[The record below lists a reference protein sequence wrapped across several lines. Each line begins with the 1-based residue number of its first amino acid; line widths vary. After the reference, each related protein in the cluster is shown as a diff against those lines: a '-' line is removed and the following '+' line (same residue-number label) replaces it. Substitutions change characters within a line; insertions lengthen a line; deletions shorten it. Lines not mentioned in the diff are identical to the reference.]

1 MAAPK
6 QAGTLKPSQSQSPIF
21 PPDLIN
27 ISVNHEHAGA
37 LPDMDINAGYQ
48 TNGSPNKEV
57 LSPRDESDD
66 SASEEGTE
74 ADSVKAKAEKVK
86 QRDRLDVDMF
96 QSWLRDEQQ
105 KTNDQSLN
113 EAIREVGP
121 ADKRIIDS
129 AREYQVELFERAKEK
144 NTIAVLNTGTGKT
157 LIAVM
162 LMKHAVA
169 QDLIDQ
175 QNGLAPRIS
184 FFLVDKVA
192 LVEQQWRV
200 LQANLSHPVSRF
212 SGDRLAGTEVR
223 QEFWKH
229 QFESNKAIVC
239 TAAVLQDCLH
249 RSFFTLDQI
258 NLLVFDEAHHAKK
271 NHPYARIIKDFY
283 ADAEKRNAR
292 RPRIFGMTASPVDA
306 KTDFLLAATHL
317 ETLLHSEIAT
327 VDPDKHELLQPAH
340 VEIPVEYRLTATAFG
355 TPLWLNLH
363 ALIGHN
369 ECFRKVFEFAKG
381 CTREL
386 GTWCADR
393 TWHLLLT
400 QDEMLKAKAK
410 TERRINAR
418 RHETEDRIAAAID
431 TEIALMQQASDLLKS
446 HAQDPMLKGHVTHKI
461 EALQRILKGCFRPDT
476 DKCIIFVTQ
485 RLTAILLADL
495 LRQPWMGL
503 EHINAGTLVCLHG
516 RVIYEQC

>member
-1 MAAPK
+1 M
-6 QAGTLKPSQSQSPIF
+6 
-21 PPDLIN
+21 
-27 ISVNHEHAGA
+27 SVNQHEHEGA
-37 LPDMDINAGYQ
+37 LHDPGIKAEYRADTTPNQEVFSPDND
-48 TNGSPNKEV
+48 S
-57 LSPRDESDD
+57 D

-74 ADSVKAKAEKVK
+74 ADSKKAQAGKVN
-86 QRDRLDVDMF
+86 QRNRFDVGVF
-96 QSWLRDEQQ
+96 QSWLRDDQQ

-113 EAIREVGP
+113 EAIQEVGP

-162 LMKHAVA
+162 LMKHAIA
-169 QDLIDQ
+169 QDLMDQ

-184 FFLVDKVA
+184 FFLVDKVT

-200 LQANLSHPVSRF
+200 LQANLSDPVSRF

-306 KTDFLLAATHL
+306 KTDFLLAATQL
-317 ETLLHSEIAT
+317 ETLLHSKIAT

-340 VEIPVEYRLTATAFG
+340 IEIPVEYRLAPAAFG
-355 TPLWLNLH
+355 TPLWSSLH

-369 ECFRKVFEFAKG
+369 ECFRKLFEFAKG

-400 QDEMLKAKAK
+400 QDEMSKAKAK
-410 TERRINAR
+410 TERKIYAR
-418 RHETEDRIAAAID
+418 RHESEDRLAAAID
-431 TEIALMQQASDLLKS
+431 TEIAVMQQAFDLVQS
-446 HAQDPMLKGHVTHKI
+446 HVQDPLKKGHLTHKV
-461 EALQRILKGCFRPDT
+461 EALHRILKDSFQPGT

-485 RLTAILLADL
+485 RLTAILLVDL
-495 LRQPWMGL
+495 LMQPWMGL
-503 EHINAGTLVCLHG
+503 KHIVAGTLVCLH
-516 RVIYEQC
+516 YPMFCK

>member
-1 MAAPK
+1 MY
-6 QAGTLKPSQSQSPIF
+6 
-21 PPDLIN
+21 
-27 ISVNHEHAGA
+27 VEHGHVGA
-37 LPDMDINAGYQ
+37 LQDPNMNAEYQ
-48 TNGSPNKEV
+48 ADSAPNKEA
-57 LSPRDESDD
+57 SSADDDSD
-66 SASEEGTE
+66 SASEEGIE
-74 ADSVKAKAEKVK
+74 VESKKAEAAKLN
-86 QRDRLDVDMF
+86 QRNRLDVDIF

-105 KTNDQSLN
+105 KANDQSLN
-113 EAIREVGP
+113 EAVQEVGP

-162 LMKHAVA
+162 LMKHAIA
-169 QDLIDQ
+169 QDLTDQ

-212 SGDRLAGTEVR
+212 SGDRLASTEVR
-223 QEFWKH
+223 QEFWKQ

-249 RSFFTLDQI
+249 RSFITLDQI

-283 ADAEKRNAR
+283 ADAEKRNER

-327 VDPDKHELLQPAH
+327 VDPEKHELLQPAH
-340 VEIPVEYRLTATAFG
+340 VEIPVEYRLAPAAFG
-355 TPLWLNLH
+355 TPLWQHLH

-369 ECFRKVFEFAKG
+369 ECFRKLFEFSKG

-400 QDEMLKAKAK
+400 RDEMAKAKAK
-410 TERRINAR
+410 TERKINAR
-418 RHETEDRIAAAID
+418 RYETEDRLAAAID
-431 TEIALMQQASDLLKS
+431 TEIALMQQASDLLQS
-446 HAQDPMLKGHVTHKI
+446 RVQDPMQKGHITHKP
-461 EALQRILKGCFRPDT
+461 EALQRILKDYFQPGT

-485 RLTAILLADL
+485 RLTAILLVDL
-495 LRQPWMGL
+495 MRQPWMGL
-503 EHINAGTLVCLHG
+503 EHINAGTLVRLYYGIFHG
-516 RVIYEQC
+516 RC